1 MKERDELRRER
12 ALNRAKRSA
21 SLSSTVSAL
30 PTTKRNIGFSY
41 GLAPDEVPNEG
52 EDTVIKYHNWNEFQE
67 KLDDLEEEK
76 ARLRQE
82 AREART
88 DGLPTVK
95 NPYATY
101 PAESMKNLAYIVG
114 LKNRGI
120 SYNPE
125 LNAANTAQ
133 LYIAKHKMQ
142 APTIREKAAWDKWGV
157 SSIARRNHLKM
168 LPYPYFSSKSR
179 SQPPNFHNHP
189 NPKKHLKLSLKTTPK
204 IFYLFDFSQ

>member
-1 MKERDELRRER
+1 MQEREALRREK
-12 ALNRAKRSA
+12 ALNRARRA
-21 SLSSTVSAL
+21 SSSSSTISAL

-41 GLAPDEVPNEG
+41 GLSPDEIPNEG
-52 EDTVIKYHNWNEFQE
+52 EDTVIKLHNWNEFQDR
-67 KLDDLEEEK
+67 LDDLEEEK

-82 AREART
+82 AREARA
-88 DGLPTVK
+88 DGQPAVK

-133 LYIAKHKMQ
+133 LFIVKCRHQLQGKKQ
-142 APTIREKAAWDKWGV
+142 LGINGV
-157 SSIARRNHLKM
+157 LLRQI
-168 LPYPYFSSKSR
+168 
-179 SQPPNFHNHP
+179 
-189 NPKKHLKLSLKTTPK
+189 
-204 IFYLFDFSQ
+204 